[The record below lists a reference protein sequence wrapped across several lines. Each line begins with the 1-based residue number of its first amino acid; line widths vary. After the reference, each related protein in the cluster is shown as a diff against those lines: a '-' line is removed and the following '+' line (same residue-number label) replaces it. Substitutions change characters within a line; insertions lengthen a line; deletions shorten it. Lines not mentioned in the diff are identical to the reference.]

1 MAKQKFTLKQWR
13 RISGLSQTELAEIVD
28 KDVSTIVRWEKD
40 GAPTKIEDIA
50 KLEKALNINWQTD
63 ICMP

>member
-1 MAKQKFTLKQWR
+1 MKQKFTLKQWR
-13 RISGLSQTELAEIVD
+13 QINGLSQSELAEMVD

-40 GAPTKIEDIA
+40 GTPAKVEDIA
-50 KLEKALNINWQTD
+50 KIEKALNITWQTD

>member
-1 MAKQKFTLKQWR
+1 MKRKFTLKQWR
-13 RISGLSQTELAEIVD
+13 QINGLSQAELAEMVD
-28 KDVSTIVRWEKD
+28 KDVSTIVRWEKN
-40 GAPTKIEDIA
+40 GAPALVEDIA